1 MQVEAKFDR
10 DLIWYRGDSTRYLRV
25 RVTEPGAGGASEQL
39 PLNLALAVDASGSMS
54 GERLRCAIDAAT
66 RVVECLTSADR
77 LSLVSFGSTVTDHL
91 SGVAMN
97 DAGRRLAWQLLQE
110 IRLSGCTNLF
120 GGWMRGAQHV
130 ATAMNNGSPMQ
141 HRVVILSDGHANE
154 GETDPAKL
162 AEHAKQLASRG
173 LTSSTVGIGDGYNS
187 ETLESIAVQGG
198 GLHHRAAEPREIVE
212 VLTAELEE
220 ARMTR
225 AQGVQITL
233 RHTAGVQVRSLNE
246 FPLERGPQE
255 STCEVGS
262 LTAGAS
268 RPAIFS
274 VKFPPGE
281 PGVIYP
287 LGVEVTWR
295 RPSEAATQQ
304 ATPLAVAARFARG
317 TENNAQ
323 THDAVLTHEVAQM
336 WQARIVRR
344 IVRLNRE
351 GRYSEAMKR
360 LNQDIPRFTR
370 YAERAHCRA
379 LTAELQR
386 LRESADRE
394 WNEGSRKEIE
404 IAMHKR
410 AYSRLDARQSQE
422 HKRNWSDIL
431 PDR

>member
-10 DLIWYRGDSTRYLRV
+10 DLIWYRGDSTRDLRV

-97 DAGRRLAWQLLQE
+97 DAGRRLAWQSLQE

-141 HRVVILSDGHANE
+141 HE

-262 LTAGAS
+262 LAAGAS
-268 RPAIFS
+268 RLAIFS

-287 LGVEVTWR
+287 RGVEVTWR

-304 ATPLAVAARFARG
+304 ATPSAVAARFARG

-336 WQARIVRR
+336 WQAQIVRR

-351 GRYSEAMKR
+351 GRYSEALKR
-360 LNQDIPRFTR
+360 LDQDIPRFIR
-370 YAERAHCRA
+370 YAKRATNGAA

-386 LRESADRE
+386 LKESADRE

-404 IAMHKR
+404 IAMHNR
-410 AYSRLDARQSQE
+410 AYSRRDARSAE
-422 HKRNWSDIL
+422 RGNWSDIL